1 MIQVLA
7 TFLFIGIVIVVFF
20 WPVKSKAVY
29 SYVEEKDEDG
39 NIIEKV
45 VDKREQE

>member
-1 MIQVLA
+1 MIELIVSI
-7 TFLFIGIVIVVFF
+7 LFIGIVVFF
-20 WPVKSKAVY
+20 WPVKGEDVY
-29 SYVEEKDEDG
+29 TYVEEKDEDG